1 MHIHSVFLK
10 EPVFHLCY
18 WYCLVYYITLPGIT
32 FMDAVN
38 LRLGHTKSHVS
49 GTSLSVRNTNLGA
62 KLSPRH
68 VALDSTSE
76 GQEAKETKC
85 SKERIHLRVFS
96 PLYNMSLQWNRN
108 SWANQRQQPEFF
120 VIMYY
125 EGRQAKSFPA
135 TCSYLWGIVTL
146 ALACYICLLHIPIT
160 RQFVLLHVTVCLLHM
175 SARHSCVYCRFY
187 HDSCT

>member
-62 KLSPRH
+62 KLSPTCGIRFNFRRSRSMSRRQN
-68 VALDSTSE
+68 V
-76 GQEAKETKC
+76 
-85 SKERIHLRVFS
+85 RVFS

-125 EGRQAKSFPA
+125 AGRQAKSFPA
-135 TCSYLWGIVTL
+135 TCSYLWDIVTL

-160 RQFVLLHVTVCLLHM
+160 RQFVLLHVTVCLLRM